1 MANKTVYPYGT
12 GGQLPSSIG
21 LINDLTTGGVDK
33 ALTAEMGKQL
43 KTDFDNLQGT
53 VGEEQTVDLSSLTRI
68 TYTITSSGTWTQ
80 SGARCVCIDLRNV
93 LQVKIALSGG
103 NGVIAFLKS
112 LNFGSGTSVD
122 FAPGY
127 SSRIIISDGATN
139 TYTINDGM
147 NYLYVAVKNSTGD
160 EYADIYTISTISLTN
175 TLIHENDV
183 VDNLNSNSAVKPLS
197 ANQGSELNKRLAD
210 IYKSLYKVPYTTGDN
225 FIEYDNGN
233 VASSSSTTI
242 HTDYI
247 DVSSVDKLIYA
258 RGTAPSTTT
267 KAGMAFYNE
276 SKTYISGER
285 FVLGAA
291 SAGYVEKELSVPQNA
306 KYARFSIWSSITE
319 GFYVILPGSGS
330 AFAEQ
335 FKEMENRVGGSLVG
349 KKVSVIGDSI
359 SCFGT
364 EAQVRAGN
372 YTTPYFK
379 VLDGDVGNTIE
390 SWVTWLDVYTS
401 VDSTTRTN
409 KTIGGVTLTPEM
421 IGTKQTF
428 TPVAAD
434 VGKCIGVPRWASAYT
449 TKPWWQVFID
459 QTGAVFCAN
468 ASWSGSRVVPYPV
481 GTSRHDAFVMS
492 EMYSD
497 YTLGRVKG
505 RAADGTD
512 IIPDIILLYRGTN
525 DFLADDPTGNESI
538 TTPDMKSFTAITDTH
553 NFTQGYIWSIL
564 KLRELYPNAVI
575 ILCTLNVFKGRNKT
589 HFPSN
594 NGDNTLPEYSDKI
607 REIANIMGCGVIEF
621 DKDGITWENC
631 YPTYISDSSTG
642 PLHPNTTGHRVMGLK
657 AVADVQYFMP

>member
-1 MANKTVYPYGT
+1 MANQTVYPFGT
-12 GGQLPSSIG
+12 GGNLPSSVGI
-21 LINDLTTGGVDK
+21 INDLTTGGADK
-33 ALTAEMGKQL
+33 ALSAEMGKVL
-43 KTDFDNLQGT
+43 NGLPGA
-53 VGEEQTVDLSSLTRI
+53 EEVFDLSTLTK
-68 TYTITSSGTWTQ
+68 YAFTISSNGTWTQ
-80 SGARCVCIDLRNV
+80 ATGGSSARSVIVDLTNVVNIKITMDGSG
-93 LQVKIALSGG
+93 
-103 NGVIAFLKS
+103 GVIAFLKS
-112 LNFGSGTSVD
+112 VNMVSGGAVD
-122 FAPGY
+122 FSSSY
-127 SSRIIISDGATN
+127 TSRISLNNN
-139 TYTINDGM
+139 TTTEYSKPYDANF
-147 NYLYVAVKNSTGD
+147 LYVAANNTDGTALLPNYTLAMTKISNAIVRSN
-160 EYADIYTISTISLTN
+160 DI
-175 TLIHENDV
+175 
-183 VDNLNSNSAVKPLS
+183 VDNLTTESTERPLS
-197 ANQGSELNKRLAD
+197 AKQGVVLNRNIDFLSR
-210 IYKSLYKVPYTTGDN
+210 SLYALGYTTGSGI
-225 FIEYDNGN
+225 IEYDTGA
-233 VASSSSTTI
+233 VASSSTAE

-247 DVSSVDKLIYA
+247 DISGYASVRYA
-258 RGTAPSTTT
+258 RVEASSTTT
-267 KAGMAFYNE
+267 KAGMAFYNA
-276 SKTYISGER
+276 SKQYISGQR
-285 FVLGAA
+285 WVTGAA
-291 SAGYVEKELSVPQNA
+291 SSGWVETDLAIPTGA
-306 KYARFSIWSSITE
+306 KYARFSLWTGSPN
-319 GFYVILPGSGS
+319 FYVLGITSSPKPISEEI
-330 AFAEQ
+330 FAITS
-335 FKEMENRVGGSLVG
+335 RAGGSLAG
-349 KKVSVIGDSI
+349 KKVSIIGDSI

-379 VLDGDVGNTIE
+379 VLDGDVGDTIE

-401 VDSTTRTN
+401 VDSTSRTN

-434 VGKCIGVPRWASAYT
+434 VGKCIGIPRWASAYT

-468 ASWSGSRVVPYPV
+468 ASWSGARVVPYPV
-481 GTSRHDAFVMS
+481 GTTRHDAFVMS

-642 PLHPNTTGHRVMGLK
+642 PLHPNTTGHAVMGRK
-657 AVADVQYFMP
+657 AVSDVKYYLP